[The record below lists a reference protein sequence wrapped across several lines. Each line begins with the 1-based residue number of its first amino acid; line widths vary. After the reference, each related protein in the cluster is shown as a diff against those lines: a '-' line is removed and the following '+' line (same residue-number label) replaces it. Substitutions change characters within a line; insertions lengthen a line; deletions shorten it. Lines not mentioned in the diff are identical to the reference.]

1 MTVVTAAASV
11 DARAGVRGVVSLSPG
26 LALSQPVSLL
36 SLLVGVAMW
45 PLLEAMTSCDGVA
58 PKRGF
63 VYDLCF
69 AGPHDISCGG
79 SSALLGVRRGVD
91 GLSRAVA
98 REVSMISSV
107 AAGFSSKAFRGRR
120 LFFVLRLLLFAE

>member
-45 PLLEAMTSCDGVA
+45 PLLEAVTSCDGVA

-63 VYDLCF
+63 VCVLGFVGARVACCN
-69 AGPHDISCGG
+69 GSC
-79 SSALLGVRRGVD
+79 ALLGAWWGVD
-91 GLSRAVA
+91 GRVRFFSR
-98 REVSMISSV
+98 RCDEDS
-107 AAGFSSKAFRGRR
+107 
-120 LFFVLRLLLFAE
+120 